1 MARPFVDSIS
11 ARCHYQLK
19 PIPIACQPLSG
30 SCFLQAW
37 FICGPVDEPMSLG
50 LAEPLPARSARNHA
64 DPALASRWRTT
75 GSGNSAG
82 LTSRQW
88 PPHRRRTTTPSRSF
102 SSPEINLRAPVDPPW
117 LEHSTLSVLL
127 ELPDGTSYQLAAIR
141 PTGFYRDAL
150 RTYAGML

>member
-1 MARPFVDSIS
+1 MS
-11 ARCHYQLK
+11 L
-19 PIPIACQPLSG
+19 
-30 SCFLQAW
+30 
-37 FICGPVDEPMSLG
+37 PVEAHTYDEPMPFG
-50 LAEPLPARSARNHA
+50 LICPEPCRSW
-64 DPALASRWRTT
+64 ASRWRTT

-88 PPHRRRTTTPSRSF
+88 PPHHRRRTTTPSRSF

-117 LEHSTLSVLL
+117 LEHSTLSVLRDRLQLLNNGWTLL

-150 RTYAGML
+150 RTSEGML